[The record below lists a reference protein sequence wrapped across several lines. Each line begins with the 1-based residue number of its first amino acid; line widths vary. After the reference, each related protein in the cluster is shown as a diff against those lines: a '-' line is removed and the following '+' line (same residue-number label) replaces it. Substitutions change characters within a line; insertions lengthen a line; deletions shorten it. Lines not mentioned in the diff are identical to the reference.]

1 MTVGE
6 AMERAEELRPGSRVA
21 ARTRQRWLCEVDGM
35 LREKFFRPSSADS
48 REGVGA
54 DIAWDNGLRD
64 DDVLLV
70 PPPFDSLY
78 PHYLCAMTDA
88 ALGENDRYAGE
99 QAQYNS
105 ILAELAAWL
114 RRKNLPARGCS
125 WRWEG
130 GRKMILSNRNGLKNT
145 RNMLRVFGG
154 LNETYSCTEAEYS
167 AGINFSARNFPALST
182 RLPRRKLREEA
193 DLNGMYHLNGL
204 LTVCG
209 RDLVYTPDDA
219 DEMEVTL
226 KDAVENG
233 KKTLVGIGTK
243 ILIFPDKLAF
253 DTASRKVSA
262 LGTVWS
268 GKNTSVEF
276 APCDAE
282 GKVYEVSGC
291 GPAEPDKP
299 TDGQLFLRVEDPEKP
314 WSSESTLEVYSEAS
328 GNWSA
333 VVLDYCRISAK
344 GVGTDF
350 AAEDTVTLTGSAA
363 EQAGQWN
370 ELDGD
375 RIVYDAGTDA
385 LRVKADPGGE
395 WFYGRLTRTGAAVR
409 WVSLDGS
416 VSREFVSAEVVELE
430 RRVPD
435 MDYLTE
441 CDNRVWGCSNKE
453 NVIYACKLGD
463 PTNWFSYRGIAADSY
478 AVTVGS
484 DGAFTGA
491 ATCMG
496 YALFFKENTLH
507 KLYGSKPSDF
517 QLSSLRCRGVAK
529 GAARSLCVIN
539 ETLYYLSPDGVMAW
553 DGSIPTKVS
562 TALDPARLRNV
573 KSALGGALDGRYY
586 LHLVRGSGEA
596 QAVRLL
602 VYDTERGLW
611 QEEDVC
617 SYEMAGSGGQL
628 YLWDGKAIWAA
639 DADREENWQQAGGIE
654 DGVSFELVSGNI
666 GLDSPEELYLSRLTL
681 RFEAEV
687 KSRIEVAVS
696 YDSGAWETLAQLTA
710 DGRRCFDV
718 PFVPRRCGSL
728 RFRLKGRGQLT
739 LRSLTRTSAAAKG
752 GILAQEVN

>member
-1 MTVGE
+1 MLLTN
-6 AMERAEELRPGSRVA
+6 
-21 ARTRQRWLCEVDGM
+21 RT
-35 LREKFFRPSSADS
+35 
-48 REGVGA
+48 GV
-54 DIAWDNGLRD
+54 
-64 DDVLLV
+64 
-70 PPPFDSLY
+70 
-78 PHYLCAMTDA
+78 
-88 ALGENDRYAGE
+88 
-99 QAQYNS
+99 
-105 ILAELAAWL
+105 
-114 RRKNLPARGCS
+114 
-125 WRWEG
+125 
-130 GRKMILSNRNGLKNT
+130 KNT
-145 RNMLRVFGG
+145 RDLLRAFGG
-154 LNETYSCTEAEYS
+154 LNETYGCTEAEYS
-167 AGINFSARNFPALST
+167 GGMNFSARDFPALST
-182 RLPRRKLREEA
+182 RLPRRRLQELA
-193 DLNGMYHLNGL
+193 GLNGMYHLNGL

-209 RDLVYTPDDA
+209 QDLVYTPDEAPAQPVTVKNAVA
-219 DEMEVTL
+219 DSR
-226 KDAVENG
+226 
-233 KKTLVGIGTK
+233 KTMVGIGTK
-243 ILIFPDKLAF
+243 ILIFPDKVAF
-253 DTASRKVSA
+253 DTADGSAAPLGAAWEAGSLSVS
-262 LGTVWS
+262 
-268 GKNTSVEF
+268 F
-276 APCDAE
+276 APCDAS
-282 GKVYEVSGC
+282 GNTYEVKDKGTK
-291 GPAEPDKP
+291 EPEHP
-299 TDGQLFLRVEDPEKP
+299 QDGQLFLKLNEPDKP
-314 WSSESTLEVYSEAS
+314 YSAENTLEVYSEAS
-328 GNWSA
+328 DNWT
-333 VVLDYCRISAK
+333 VIPLDYCL
-344 GVGTDF
+344 VT
-350 AAEDTVTLTGSAA
+350 AEGIGAEFRVWDTVTLTGTGA
-363 EQAGQWN
+363 EQADQWAG
-370 ELDGD
+370 LDGD
-375 RIVYDAGTDA
+375 RIVYGVTETT
-385 LRVKADPGGE
+385 LRLRADPGGE
-395 WFYGRLTRTGAAVR
+395 HFYGRLVHNGSSAV
-409 WVSLDGS
+409 WVSMDGTQ
-416 VSREFVSAEVVELE
+416 REEYFPAEGVKAE

-435 MDYLTE
+435 LEYLTE
-441 CDNRVWGCSNKE
+441 CDNRVWGCSSSE

-463 PTNWFSYRGIAADSY
+463 PTSWFSYRGIAADSY

-681 RFEAEV
+681 RLEAEV

>member
-1 MTVGE
+1 MLLTN
-6 AMERAEELRPGSRVA
+6 
-21 ARTRQRWLCEVDGM
+21 RT
-35 LREKFFRPSSADS
+35 
-48 REGVGA
+48 GV
-54 DIAWDNGLRD
+54 
-64 DDVLLV
+64 
-70 PPPFDSLY
+70 
-78 PHYLCAMTDA
+78 
-88 ALGENDRYAGE
+88 
-99 QAQYNS
+99 
-105 ILAELAAWL
+105 
-114 RRKNLPARGCS
+114 
-125 WRWEG
+125 
-130 GRKMILSNRNGLKNT
+130 KNT
-145 RNMLRVFGG
+145 RDLLRAFGG
-154 LNETYSCTEAEYS
+154 LNETYGCTEAEYS
-167 AGINFSARNFPALST
+167 GGMNFSARDFPALST
-182 RLPRRKLREEA
+182 RLPRRRLQELA
-193 DLNGMYHLNGL
+193 GLNGMYHLNGL

-209 RDLVYTPDDA
+209 QDLVYTPDEAPAQPVTVKNAVA
-219 DEMEVTL
+219 D
-226 KDAVENG
+226 G
-233 KKTLVGIGTK
+233 RKTMVGIGTK
-243 ILIFPDKLAF
+243 ILIFPDKVAF
-253 DTASRKVSA
+253 DTADGSAAPLGAAWEAGSLSVS
-262 LGTVWS
+262 
-268 GKNTSVEF
+268 F
-276 APCDAE
+276 APCDAS
-282 GKVYEVSGC
+282 GNTYEVKDKGTK
-291 GPAEPDKP
+291 EPEHP
-299 TDGQLFLRVEDPEKP
+299 QDGQLFLKLNEPDKP
-314 WSSESTLEVYSEAS
+314 YSAENTLEVYSEAS
-328 GNWSA
+328 GNWT
-333 VVLDYCRISAK
+333 VIPLDYCL
-344 GVGTDF
+344 VT
-350 AAEDTVTLTGSAA
+350 AEGIGAEFRVWDTVTLTGTGA
-363 EQAGQWN
+363 EQAGQWAG
-370 ELDGD
+370 LDGD
-375 RIVYDAGTDA
+375 RIVYGVTETT
-385 LRVKADPGGE
+385 LRLRADPGGE
-395 WFYGRLTRTGAAVR
+395 HFYGRLVHNGSSAV
-409 WVSLDGS
+409 WGSMDGTQ
-416 VSREFVSAEVVELE
+416 REEYFPAEGVKAE

-435 MDYLTE
+435 LEYLTE
-441 CDNRVWGCSNKE
+441 CDNRVWGCSSSE

-681 RFEAEV
+681 RLEAEV

>member
-1 MTVGE
+1 
-6 AMERAEELRPGSRVA
+6 
-21 ARTRQRWLCEVDGM
+21 
-35 LREKFFRPSSADS
+35 
-48 REGVGA
+48 
-54 DIAWDNGLRD
+54 
-64 DDVLLV
+64 
-70 PPPFDSLY
+70 
-78 PHYLCAMTDA
+78 
-88 ALGENDRYAGE
+88 
-99 QAQYNS
+99 
-105 ILAELAAWL
+105 
-114 RRKNLPARGCS
+114 
-125 WRWEG
+125 
-130 GRKMILSNRNGLKNT
+130 MILSNRNGLKNT

-182 RLPRRKLREEA
+182 RLPRRKLREKA
-193 DLNGMYHLNGL
+193 DLSGMYHLNGL

-262 LGTVWS
+262 LGAVWS

-375 RIVYDAGTDA
+375 RIVYDAGADA

-484 DGAFTGA
+484 DGPFTGA

-517 QLSSLRCRGVAK
+517 QLSSLRCRGVARN
-529 GAARSLCVIN
+529 AARSLCVLN

-553 DGSIPTKVS
+553 DGSIPAKVS
-562 TALDPARLRNV
+562 AALDAGRIANV
-573 KSALGGALDGRYY
+573 KQAVGGALDGRYY
-586 LHLVRGSGEA
+586 LHVSRENE
-596 QAVRLL
+596 VRLL

-611 QEEDVC
+611 HEEDVC
-617 SYEMAGSGGQL
+617 SFEMASTGGQL
-628 YLWDGKAIWAA
+628 YLWDGRALWAA
-639 DADREENWQQAGGIE
+639 DPSREAAGQRSEGTE
-654 DGVSFELVSGNI
+654 QGVEFALTTGDL
-666 GLDSPEELYLSRLTL
+666 GLDSPEERYLSRLTL
-681 RFEAEV
+681 RLDAACR
-687 KSRIEVAVS
+687 SRVTVEVS
-696 YDSGAWETLAQLTA
+696 YDGGPWENAAALTVE
-710 DGRRCFDV
+710 GQRRNCDLHL
-718 PFVPRRCGSL
+718 VPRRCASL
-728 RFRLKGRGQLT
+728 RLRLGGYGQIT
-739 LRSLTRTSAAAKG
+739 LRSLAKTFSGAKG
-752 GILAQEVN
+752 NWMELEG

>member
-1 MTVGE
+1 
-6 AMERAEELRPGSRVA
+6 
-21 ARTRQRWLCEVDGM
+21 
-35 LREKFFRPSSADS
+35 
-48 REGVGA
+48 
-54 DIAWDNGLRD
+54 
-64 DDVLLV
+64 
-70 PPPFDSLY
+70 
-78 PHYLCAMTDA
+78 
-88 ALGENDRYAGE
+88 
-99 QAQYNS
+99 
-105 ILAELAAWL
+105 
-114 RRKNLPARGCS
+114 
-125 WRWEG
+125 
-130 GRKMILSNRNGLKNT
+130 MILSNRNGLKNT

-233 KKTLVGIGTK
+233 RKTLVGIGTK

-262 LGTVWS
+262 LGAVWS

-375 RIVYDAGTDA
+375 RIVYDAGADA

-484 DGAFTGA
+484 DGPFTGA

-517 QLSSLRCRGVAK
+517 QLSSLRCRGVARN
-529 GAARSLCVIN
+529 AARSLCVLN

-553 DGSIPTKVS
+553 DGSIPAKVS
-562 TALDPARLRNV
+562 AALDAGRLANV
-573 KSALGGALDGRYY
+573 KQAVGGALDGRYY
-586 LHLVRGSGEA
+586 LHVSRENE
-596 QAVRLL
+596 VRLL

-611 QEEDVC
+611 HEEDVC
-617 SYEMAGSGGQL
+617 SFEMASTGGQL
-628 YLWDGKAIWAA
+628 YLWDGRALWAA
-639 DADREENWQQAGGIE
+639 DPSREAAGQRSEGTE
-654 DGVSFELVSGNI
+654 QGVEFALTTGDL
-666 GLDSPEELYLSRLTL
+666 GLDSPEERYLSRLTL
-681 RFEAEV
+681 RLDAACRSQVTVE
-687 KSRIEVAVS
+687 VS
-696 YDSGAWETLAQLTA
+696 YDGGPWENAAALTVE
-710 DGRRCFDV
+710 GPRRNCDLHL
-718 PFVPRRCGSL
+718 VPRRCASL
-728 RFRLKGRGQLT
+728 RLRLWGYGQIT
-739 LRSLTRTSAAAKG
+739 LRSLAKTFSGAKG
-752 GILAQEVN
+752 NWMELEG

>member
-1 MTVGE
+1 MFLTD
-6 AMERAEELRPGSRVA
+6 
-21 ARTRQRWLCEVDGM
+21 RT
-35 LREKFFRPSSADS
+35 
-48 REGVGA
+48 GV
-54 DIAWDNGLRD
+54 
-64 DDVLLV
+64 
-70 PPPFDSLY
+70 
-78 PHYLCAMTDA
+78 
-88 ALGENDRYAGE
+88 
-99 QAQYNS
+99 
-105 ILAELAAWL
+105 
-114 RRKNLPARGCS
+114 
-125 WRWEG
+125 
-130 GRKMILSNRNGLKNT
+130 KNT
-145 RNMLRVFGG
+145 RDLLRAFGG
-154 LNETYSCTEAEYS
+154 LNETYGCTEAEYS
-167 AGINFSARNFPALST
+167 GGMNFSARDFPALST
-182 RLPRRKLREEA
+182 RLPRRRLQELA
-193 DLNGMYHLNGL
+193 GLNGMYHLNGL

-209 RDLVYTPDDA
+209 QDLVYTPDEAPAQPVTVKNAVA
-219 DEMEVTL
+219 DSR
-226 KDAVENG
+226 
-233 KKTLVGIGTK
+233 KTMVGIGTK
-243 ILIFPDKLAF
+243 ILIFPDKVAF
-253 DTASRKVSA
+253 DTADGSAAPLGAAWEAGSLSVS
-262 LGTVWS
+262 
-268 GKNTSVEF
+268 F
-276 APCDAE
+276 APCDAS
-282 GKVYEVSGC
+282 GNTYEVKDKGTK
-291 GPAEPDKP
+291 EPEHP
-299 TDGQLFLRVEDPEKP
+299 QDGQLFLKLNEPDKP
-314 WSSESTLEVYSEAS
+314 YSAENTLEVYSEAS
-328 GNWSA
+328 GNWT
-333 VVLDYCRISAK
+333 VIPLDYCL
-344 GVGTDF
+344 VT
-350 AAEDTVTLTGSAA
+350 AEGIGAEFRVWDTVTLTGTGAA
-363 EQAGQWN
+363 QAGQWAG
-370 ELDGD
+370 LDGD
-375 RIVYDAGTDA
+375 RIVYGVTETT
-385 LRVKADPGGE
+385 LRLRADPGGE
-395 WFYGRLTRTGAAVR
+395 HFYGRLVHNGSSAV
-409 WVSLDGS
+409 WVSMDGTQ
-416 VSREFVSAEVVELE
+416 REEYFPAEGVKVE

-435 MDYLTE
+435 LEYLTE
-441 CDNRVWGCSNKE
+441 CDNRVWGCSSSE

-654 DGVSFELVSGNI
+654 DGVSFELVSGDI
-666 GLDSPEELYLSRLTL
+666 GLDGPEELYLSRLTL
-681 RFEAEV
+681 RLEAEV

-728 RFRLKGRGQLT
+728 RLRLKGRGQLT